1 MSAQSIL
8 VHEGYEITSDPARI
22 DTRAVHAWLSKES
35 YWARNIPYDVV
46 KRSIEYSIC
55 FAILHETNL
64 AGFARIISDRATYAY
79 LGDVFV
85 LPAHRGKGLSKWMME
100 HIKSHPELEGLR
112 RWTLATADAHSL
124 YAQFGFTPLKAPERW
139 MEQHFPNLYAVPDG
153 NV

>member
-1 MSAQSIL
+1 MSAQL
-8 VHEGYEITSDPARI
+8 TLAREGYEITSDLARI

-46 KRSIEYSIC
+46 QRSIEHSMC
-55 FAILHETNL
+55 FAILHETTL

-85 LPAHRGKGLSKWMME
+85 LAAHRGKGLSKWLME
-100 HIKSHPELEGLR
+100 HIKSHPELQGLR
-112 RWTLATADAHSL
+112 RWALATADAHSL

-139 MEQHFPNLYAVPDG
+139 MEKHYPRIYVVSIG
-153 NV
+153 NE